1 MAVSPFNS
9 AAVEALETIARL
21 LELLGENSFKVN
33 AHTRAARTIDG
44 HPDDLSTLSKADLQA
59 IDGIGPKI
67 ADKLAEL
74 QSAGAI
80 SELSALRAQ
89 VPAGLLEVLNIPGLG
104 PKTVRM
110 FWTDA
115 GVTDIAGLERIIADG
130 SILKLPRMGEKSVA
144 KIKESLAFAKSSS
157 QRLSIGMVMPV
168 AERFLSAVRALPGVE
183 RAEIAGSLRRGRDT
197 IADVDLLACASS
209 PSHHASIA
217 LAFAALPGVHAVLA
231 SGESKVS
238 VRAGLALELGRWG
251 SKDAPE
257 ATGPEIQLDLRL
269 VPRESFGAALMYF
282 TGSKEHNVLMRQR
295 ALKRGLT
302 LNEYG
307 LFPNDPSDPTPPQN
321 KRIAPVASRD
331 EPEVFR
337 ALDLPWIPP
346 ELREAQGELDA
357 PPPAD
362 LIALEDIRAELHA
375 HTTAS
380 DGVLSILDL
389 ARAAKARGFHTIA
402 VTDHSKS
409 SAVAGGLSPE
419 RLRQH
424 IRDVRE
430 AARQIEGITILAGSE
445 VDILADGSLDYDDDL
460 LAQLD
465 VVVAS
470 PHAALSQEPA
480 VATERLL
487 RAIRHPLV
495 HIVGHP
501 TGRLI
506 NRRPGLAPAMNELIA
521 AALEHRV
528 ALEVN
533 AHWMRLDLRD
543 THVRAAQRAGCL
555 VAIDCD
561 VHEPGDFANLRYGV
575 LTARRGGLTRSQCP
589 NAWDAPKLHAWLRSK
604 RG

>member
-9 AAVEALETIARL
+9 AAVEALETIAKL

-44 HPDDLSTLSKADLQA
+44 HPDDLSARAKADLQT

-74 QSAGAI
+74 QTSGAI
-80 SELSALRAQ
+80 SELAELRKQ

-115 GVTDIAGLERIIADG
+115 GVTDLAGLERIIADG

-144 KIKESLAFAKSSS
+144 KIRESLAFAKSSS

-168 AERFLSAVRALPGVE
+168 AERFLRAVRALPGVE
-183 RAEIAGSLRRGRDT
+183 RAEVAGSLRRGKET
-197 IADVDLLACASS
+197 IADVDLLACAAS
-209 PSHHASIA
+209 PAQHAEIA
-217 LAFAALPGVHAVLA
+217 AAFAKLPGVHAVLA

-238 VRAGLALELGRWG
+238 VRAGLEVELGRWG
-251 SKDAPE
+251 GRDESA
-257 ATGPEIQLDLRL
+257 GPEIQLDLRL

-282 TGSKEHNVLMRQR
+282 TGSKEHNVLMRHR

-307 LFPNDPSDPTPPQN
+307 LFPNDPADPTPPQS
-321 KRIAPVASRD
+321 KGIAPVASRD
-331 EPEVFR
+331 EAEVFR
-337 ALDLPWIPP
+337 ALELEWIPP

-380 DGVLSILDL
+380 DGVLSILEL
-389 ARAAKARGFHTIA
+389 AREAKARGFHTIA

-430 AARQIEGITILAGSE
+430 AAAQIEGISILAGSE
-445 VDILADGSLDYDDDL
+445 VDILADGTLDYDDEL

-470 PHAALSQEPA
+470 PHAALSQEPG

-506 NRRPGLAPAMNELIA
+506 NRRPGLSPAMNELIA
-521 AALEHRV
+521 AACEHRV

-543 THVRAAQRAGCL
+543 SHVRAAQRAGCL
-555 VAIDCD
+555 VTIDCD
-561 VHEPGDFANLRYGV
+561 VHERTDYDNLRFGV
-575 LTARRGGLTRSQCP
+575 LTARRGGLTRGNCP
-589 NAWDAPKLHAWLRSK
+589 NAWDAPRLHAWLKSK
-604 RG
+604 RA